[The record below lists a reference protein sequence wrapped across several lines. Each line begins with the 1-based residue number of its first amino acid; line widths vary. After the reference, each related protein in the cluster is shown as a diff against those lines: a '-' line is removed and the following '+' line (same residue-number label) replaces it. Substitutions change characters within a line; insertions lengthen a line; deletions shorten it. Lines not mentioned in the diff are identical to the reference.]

1 MSGVEKFALAAVA
14 SATTTMTTL
23 AQITISNV
31 GTMFGIG
38 WAIIGAVL
46 GIGISQGMTRQRL
59 AALEKRIDE
68 LASKEAIRSL
78 DEKVTT
84 LVGMLNSRIADR
96 RHHE

>member
-1 MSGVEKFALAAVA
+1 MTGIEKLALASVTSVAGMA
-14 SATTTMTTL
+14 SAVM
-23 AQITISNV
+23 QVTISNV

-68 LASKEAIRSL
+68 LASKEAIKAL

-84 LVGMLNSRIADR
+84 LVGILNSRIGDR
-96 RHHE
+96 RHE

>member
-1 MSGVEKFALAAVA
+1 MTGLEKLTLASVASVTGMASAVA
-14 SATTTMTTL
+14 
-23 AQITISNV
+23 QVTISNV

-68 LASKEAIRSL
+68 LASKEAIKAL

-84 LVGMLNSRIADR
+84 LVGILNSRIGDR
-96 RHHE
+96 RHE

>member
-1 MSGVEKFALAAVA
+1 MTGLEKIAIAAVA
-14 SATTTMTTL
+14 SATG
-23 AQITISNV
+23 AISAVSQVTISNV
-31 GTMFGIG
+31 GTMFAIG

-59 AALEKRIDE
+59 AQLEKRIDE

-78 DEKVTT
+78 DEKMNT

-96 RHHE
+96 RHE

>member
-1 MSGVEKFALAAVA
+1 MSGVEKFALAAVT
-14 SATTTMTTL
+14 SATTTMVAL

-31 GTMFGIG
+31 GTLFGIG

-68 LASKEAIRSL
+68 LASKEAIKSL
-78 DEKVTT
+78 DDKVTV
-84 LVGMLNSRIADR
+84 LVGMLNTRIADR

>member
-68 LASKEAIRSL
+68 LASKDAIKSL
-78 DEKVTT
+78 DDKVTV
-84 LVGMLNSRIADR
+84 LVGMLNTRIADR

>member
-68 LASKEAIRSL
+68 LASKDAIKSL
-78 DEKVTT
+78 DDKVTV
-84 LVGMLNSRIADR
+84 LVSMLNTRIADR

>member
-1 MSGVEKFALAAVA
+1 MSGLEKLALASVTSVAGMASAVA
-14 SATTTMTTL
+14 
-23 AQITISNV
+23 QVTISNV

-68 LASKEAIRSL
+68 LASKEAIKAL

-84 LVGMLNSRIADR
+84 LVGILNSRIGDR
-96 RHHE
+96 RHE

>member
-14 SATTTMTTL
+14 SATTTMVSL

-31 GTMFGIG
+31 GTLFGIG

-68 LASKEAIRSL
+68 LASKEAIKSL
-78 DEKVTT
+78 DDKVTT
-84 LVGMLNSRIADR
+84 LVGMLNHRIADR

>member
-1 MSGVEKFALAAVA
+1 MSGIEKFALAAVT
-14 SATTTMTTL
+14 SATTTMVAL

-31 GTMFGIG
+31 GTLFGIG

-68 LASKEAIRSL
+68 LASKEAIKSL
-78 DEKVTT
+78 DDKVTV
-84 LVGMLNSRIADR
+84 LVGMLNTRIADR

>member
-1 MSGVEKFALAAVA
+1 MTGLEKFAVAAVA
-14 SATTTMTTL
+14 SATGAMGAA
-23 AQITISNV
+23 AQVTISNV
-31 GTMFGIG
+31 GTLFGIG

-68 LASKEAIRSL
+68 LASKEAIKSL
-78 DEKVTT
+78 DDKVTT

-96 RHHE
+96 RHE